1 LTIESFRDFGL
12 AESILRAVVAQG
24 FTIPTPIQAAAIP
37 AVLDGRDVMG
47 LAQTGTGKTAA
58 FGLPLLHHIAGARTP
73 LRPFQTRALI
83 LAPTRELAIQIDES
97 IRSFCGDLRVRTVTI
112 YGGVGRRPQ
121 VDRMRRGCDIVI
133 GTPGRVM
140 DLMDTNELK
149 LDAVTHFILDEAD
162 RMLDLGFV
170 RDIRRVVAALPR
182 DRQSLMFSATMPT
195 DVAKL
200 ANGILNNPLRVE
212 VSRDLGIAPGA
223 IEQHVYFVPT
233 ADKRTLLGTLLR
245 DPAITRA
252 IVFTRTKHGAN
263 RVAEYLAKGGTRAE
277 AIHGNKSQSARQ
289 RSLEL
294 FRSGAARVLV
304 ATDIAARGIDISDIS
319 HIINFDLP
327 NVPESYVHR
336 IGRTARAGA
345 TGIALSFCDQTEGV
359 FLRDIER
366 LTGTSL
372 AVAGGTPFN
381 GQRSNGSG
389 RQGDRQPQQQNR
401 QPNRG
406 RRMRAAA

>member
-1 LTIESFRDFGL
+1 
-12 AESILRAVVAQG
+12 
-24 FTIPTPIQAAAIP
+24 
-37 AVLDGRDVMG
+37 
-47 LAQTGTGKTAA
+47 
-58 FGLPLLHHIAGARTP
+58 
-73 LRPFQTRALI
+73 
-83 LAPTRELAIQIDES
+83 
-97 IRSFCGDLRVRTVTI
+97 
-112 YGGVGRRPQ
+112 
-121 VDRMRRGCDIVI
+121 
-133 GTPGRVM
+133 M
-140 DLMDTNELK
+140 DLMDTHELK
-149 LDAVTHFILDEAD
+149 LDAVTHFVLDEAD

-170 RDIRRVVAALPR
+170 RDIRRIVATLPR
-182 DRQSLMFSATMPT
+182 DRQSLLFSATMPT

-212 VSRDLGIAPGA
+212 ASRDLGIAPGA
-223 IEQHVYFVPT
+223 IEQHVHYVAT
-233 ADKRTLLGTLLR
+233 AEKRSLLGSLLR
-245 DPAITRA
+245 DPSITRA

-304 ATDIAARGIDISDIS
+304 ATDIAARGIDISDVS

-345 TGIALSFCDQTEGV
+345 TGIAISFCDQTEGT

-366 LTGTSL
+366 LTGTAL

-381 GQRSNGSG
+381 GQRSNNSG
-389 RQGDRQPQQQNR
+389 RQGDRQPQQQR
-401 QPNRG
+401 QQPNRG